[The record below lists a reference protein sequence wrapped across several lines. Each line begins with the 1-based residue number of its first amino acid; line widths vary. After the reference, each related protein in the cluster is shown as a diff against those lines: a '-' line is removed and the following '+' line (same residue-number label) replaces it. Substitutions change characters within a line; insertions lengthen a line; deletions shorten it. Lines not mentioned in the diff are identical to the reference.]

1 MVLELGY
8 KLVFGGNY
16 RLALVEDGKLVPAL
30 VDRLVLVLCDRPVQG
45 RGDRRL
51 EQDGGRGQVVVGGHY
66 RQWTHDGGLHGVY
79 THMRGMLYFYKL
91 VRGWYV
97 ADMMGLWGVGMLEKQ
112 GVLLYL
118 TCTNYEAW

>member
-8 KLVFGGNY
+8 KLVFGESC
-16 RLALVEDGKLVPAL
+16 RLALGKDGKVVPEL
-30 VDRLVLVLCDRPVQG
+30 VDVDGWVLVLCDRPVLG
-45 RGDRRL
+45 RGDRQL
-51 EQDGGRGQVVVGGHY
+51 EQDGGREQVVGGHY

-91 VRGWYV
+91 VRGWYG

-118 TCTNYEAW
+118 TCTN

>member
-51 EQDGGRGQVVVGGHY
+51 EQDGGREQVVGGHY

-91 VRGWYV
+91 VRGWYG

-118 TCTNYEAW
+118 TCTN